1 MRLIDSDKLV
11 EILSNSFATP
21 NYHPDLGDSFQCME
35 AENHNEEIVGLIQ
48 LVEEQQTAF
57 DVEKVI
63 EKLEKEARMLYSI
76 HAFEPVSAWETK
88 DILPIVKGG
97 GIDE

>member
-1 MRLIDSDKLV
+1 MY
-11 EILSNSFATP
+11 NAQP
-21 NYHPDLGDSFQCME
+21 
-35 AENHNEEIVGLIQ
+35 
-48 LVEEQQTAF
+48 TAF
-57 DVEKVI
+57 DGKNKKVAKFEKKR
-63 EKLEKEARMLYSI
+63 ECYSI